1 MTATLATLYAG
12 DDWQIQ
18 VSITDVDGEPVEL
31 AGGSARYA
39 LARAPDMSV
48 LVTKDS
54 TTPGDELYLLVDGV
68 VEVNVTAAETA
79 ALAEGTY
86 YHEVQV
92 VTADGETLT
101 GLAEYLLVR
110 GTVLGSGE

>member
-1 MTATLATLYAG
+1 
-12 DDWQIQ
+12 
-18 VSITDVDGEPVEL
+18 VDGAPIEL

-39 LARAPDMSV
+39 LARAPDLSV
-48 LVTKDS
+48 LVVKES
-54 TTPGDELYLLVDGV
+54 TTPGDDLNLLVDGV

-79 ALAEGTY
+79 TLVEGTY

-110 GTVLGSGE
+110 GTVL